1 MKIKF
6 NKENNGFTFGFA
18 IVMIVI
24 VATLLSVTAINLKP
38 LQDENI
44 KQEKM
49 QNILK
54 TIRVNCTREESPAKF
69 EEFVKQRLVLNSR
82 AKVISEKKGDID
94 KNDKGDAFNIDIQ
107 KEYKSSMATEERNY
121 PLFIC
126 EKDGKKYYVIPMTG
140 KGLWGPIWGYIA
152 LEEDYNTVYGAS
164 FDHKTETPGL
174 GAEIRYELFQNQF
187 VGERILDKNDNF
199 ISIKVIKGGAA
210 PDDKHG
216 VDAITGGTITSNGV
230 TEMLKRTI
238 EIYVPCFNNNKN
250 KLTIN
255 EH

>member
-107 KEYKSSMATEERNY
+107 KEYKSSMATE
-121 PLFIC
+121 
-126 EKDGKKYYVIPMTG
+126 
-140 KGLWGPIWGYIA
+140 
-152 LEEDYNTVYGAS
+152 
-164 FDHKTETPGL
+164 
-174 GAEIRYELFQNQF
+174 
-187 VGERILDKNDNF
+187 
-199 ISIKVIKGGAA
+199 
-210 PDDKHG
+210 
-216 VDAITGGTITSNGV
+216 
-230 TEMLKRTI
+230 
-238 EIYVPCFNNNKN
+238 
-250 KLTIN
+250 
-255 EH
+255 